1 MPHPFHLALP
11 VHDLDAARRFYI
23 GLLGCR
29 EGRSGDGWV
38 DLDFFGHQVVAH
50 VVDGGGGRDCLVE
63 VGENAIN
70 GRRVPLPH
78 FGAVLPMEQ
87 WKSLADSLAEA
98 GTEFLIEP
106 QVRYEGEINEQAS
119 LFLRDP
125 SGNTIELK
133 AFADLGRLFAKD
145 GVEASDV
152 RGDAES
158 GAL

>member
-1 MPHPFHLALP
+1 M
-11 VHDLDAARRFYI
+11 
-23 GLLGCR
+23 LGCR

-50 VVDGGGGRDCLVE
+50 VVDGGRGLVE

-70 GRRVPLPH
+70 GHRVPLPH

-87 WKSLADSLAEA
+87 WKSLADRLAEA

-106 QVRYEGEINEQAS
+106 HVRYEGEINEQAS
-119 LFLRDP
+119 MFLRDP

-152 RGDAES
+152 RGDPDS
-158 GAL
+158 GALH